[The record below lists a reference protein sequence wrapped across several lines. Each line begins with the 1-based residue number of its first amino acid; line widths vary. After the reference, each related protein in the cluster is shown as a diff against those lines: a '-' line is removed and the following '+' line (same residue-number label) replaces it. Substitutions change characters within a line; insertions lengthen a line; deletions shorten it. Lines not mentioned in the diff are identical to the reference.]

1 MCSALIGPNHRH
13 LLEVARRQIHCACEP
28 CAFRFQNVTEGRFK
42 LIPPDVR
49 WLPDFNMSDSLWESL
64 ALPINLVFFRHDT
77 LMGKVAA
84 MYPSPA
90 GATESL
96 LSTESWS
103 GLAADNPVLTEM
115 QPDIEAL
122 LVNRVGQN
130 RDYFLVPMD
139 VCFEL
144 TGRIRLNWRGLSG
157 GEQVWQQVNDFF
169 SGLRQKSDGSAVT
182 AKEAALA

>member
-64 ALPINLVFFRHDT
+64 TLPINLVFFRHD
-77 LMGKVAA
+77 
-84 MYPSPA
+84 
-90 GATESL
+90 
-96 LSTESWS
+96 
-103 GLAADNPVLTEM
+103 
-115 QPDIEAL
+115 
-122 LVNRVGQN
+122 NRVGQN
-130 RDYFLVPMD
+130 RDYFLAPMD

-182 AKEAALA
+182 AKEATLA